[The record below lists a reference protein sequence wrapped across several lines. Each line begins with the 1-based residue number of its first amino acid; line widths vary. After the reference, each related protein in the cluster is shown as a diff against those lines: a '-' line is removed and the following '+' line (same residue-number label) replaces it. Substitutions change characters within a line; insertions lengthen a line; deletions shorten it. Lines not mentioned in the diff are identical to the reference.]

1 MNAPVAISIPFH
13 PLADIFPLI
22 TGAEFEALRDD
33 IAAHGVREPVIL
45 FEGAI
50 LDGRNRY
57 RASQAAGVDCPMTEY
72 RGDDAAAFVVSLNI
86 HRRHLT
92 ESQRA
97 MAAAKLANLANGQR
111 ADRVSASSANL
122 HSCEPSLPAFEPAP
136 SRAAPVSQGE
146 AAKLLN
152 VSQRTV
158 ATAKKVQDAAP
169 QEVVS
174 AVEAGH
180 ISVSLAAQVA
190 DLPDEVQAE
199 VAAVEPEAM
208 REVAREAIKKAHVAN
223 NSGNNEWYT
232 PPAFIEAARTV
243 LGGFDL
249 DPASCEIANGTVK
262 ARRIFTAED
271 DGLAQDWPIGT
282 IWMNPPYAQPL
293 MGQFA
298 DKFASEIRRGST
310 GIVLVNNATE
320 TAWFQTMAAVCSA
333 ICFPK
338 ARIRFLDPAGNP
350 SGAPLQ
356 GQAILYFG
364 PDRDGFAGV
373 FSQFGFVVQHG

>member
-1 MNAPVAISIPFH
+1 MNMLSDLKIPFH

-22 TGAEFEALRDD
+22 SGAEFDALRDD
-33 IAAHGVREPVIL
+33 IAAHGVREPVVL

-57 RASQAAGVDCPMTEY
+57 RASKAAGVDCPMTEY

-97 MAAAKLANLANGQR
+97 MAAAKLANLAHGQR
-111 ADRVSASSANL
+111 ADRRDANL
-122 HSCEPSLPAFEPAP
+122 HVSPSLPLCDDEARDKQVQAVTR
-136 SRAAPVSQGE
+136 SE
-146 AAKLLN
+146 AARLLN

-158 ATAKKVQDAAP
+158 ATAKKVQDSAP
-169 QEVVS
+169 QEVVA

-190 DLPDEVQAE
+190 ELPDDVQAE
-199 VAAVEPEAM
+199 VAAAEPEAM
-208 REVAREAIKKAHVAN
+208 REAAREAVKKVHVSN

-232 PPAFIEAARTV
+232 PPTFIEAAREV

-249 DPASCEIANGTVK
+249 DPASSEVANATVK
-262 ARRIFTAED
+262 ASRIFTAED
-271 DGLAQDWPIGT
+271 DGLAQEWPIGS

-298 DKFASEIRRGST
+298 ERFSAEIRRGST

-320 TAWFQTMAAVCSA
+320 TAWFQTMSAVCSA

-338 ARIRFLDPAGNP
+338 ARIRFLDPAGNAT
-350 SGAPLQ
+350 GTPLQ

-364 PDRDGFAGV
+364 ADRAGFADV
-373 FSQFGFVVQHG
+373 FRQFGLVVQHG

>member
-1 MNAPVAISIPFH
+1 MNIHSRIPFH

-22 TGAEFEALRDD
+22 DGAEFDALRDD

-57 RASQAAGVDCPMTEY
+57 RAAQAAGVDCPMTEY

-97 MAAAKLANLANGQR
+97 MAAAKLANMPAHR
-111 ADRVSASSANL
+111 PIKSANL
-122 HSCEPSLPAFEPAP
+122 QTFFDDEPSK
-136 SRAAPVSQGE
+136 PVPMAQGE

-152 VSQRTV
+152 VSPRTV
-158 ATAKKVQDAAP
+158 ATAKKVQEEAP
-169 QEVVS
+169 AEIVH
-174 AVEAGH
+174 AVESGK
-180 ISVSLAAQVA
+180 ISVSLAAKVVE
-190 DLPDEVQAE
+190 LPEAAQAE
-199 VAAVEPEAM
+199 IIAAPAEQVK
-208 REVAREAIKKAHVAN
+208 EVAREVVKKAHVAN

-232 PPAFIEAARTV
+232 PSVFVEAARDV

-249 DPASCEIANGTVK
+249 DPASSEIANATVR
-262 ARRIFTAED
+262 ADRIFTAED
-271 DGLAQDWPIGT
+271 DGLAQEWPIGS

-298 DKFASEIRRGST
+298 SKFAAEIRRGST

-320 TAWFQTMAAVCSA
+320 TGWFQEMADVCSA

-338 ARIRFLDPAGNP
+338 TRIKFVDPQGNV

-364 PDRDGFAGV
+364 QKADDFSEV
-373 FSQFGFVVQHG
+373 FQQFGFVVRHG

>member
-1 MNAPVAISIPFH
+1 MNIHSRIPFH

-22 TGAEFEALRDD
+22 DGAEFDALRDD

-57 RASQAAGVDCPMTEY
+57 RAAQAAGVDCPMTEY

-97 MAAAKLANLANGQR
+97 MAAAKLANM
-111 ADRVSASSANL
+111 RVGRPNNPANL
-122 HSCEPSLPAFEPAP
+122 RSFFDDEPATP
-136 SRAAPVSQGE
+136 APVTQGE

-152 VSQRTV
+152 VSERSLT
-158 ATAKKVQDAAP
+158 TAKKVQEEAP
-169 QEVVS
+169 AEIVH
-174 AVEAGH
+174 AVESGK
-180 ISVSLAAQVA
+180 ISVSLAAKVVE
-190 DLPDEVQAE
+190 LPEAAQAE
-199 VAAVEPEAM
+199 IIAAPAEQVK
-208 REVAREAIKKAHVAN
+208 EVAREVVKKAHVAN

-232 PPAFIEAARTV
+232 PSVFVEAARDV

-249 DPASCEIANGTVK
+249 DPASSEIANATVR
-262 ARRIFTAED
+262 ADRIFTAED
-271 DGLAQDWPIGT
+271 DGLAQEWPIGS

-298 DKFASEIRRGST
+298 SKFAAEIRRGST

-320 TAWFQTMAAVCSA
+320 TGWFQEMADVCSA

-338 ARIRFLDPAGNP
+338 TRIKFVDPQGNV

-364 PDRDGFAGV
+364 QKADDFSEV
-373 FSQFGFVVQHG
+373 FQQFGFVVRHG

>member
-1 MNAPVAISIPFH
+1 MNAPVQVAIPFH

-22 TGAEFEALRDD
+22 TGAEFDALRDD
-33 IAAHGVREPVIL
+33 IAAHGVREPVVL

-57 RASQAAGVDCPMTEY
+57 RASKAAGVDCPMTEY

-97 MAAAKLANLANGQR
+97 MAAAKLANMPAHR
-111 ADRVSASSANL
+111 PAKSANL
-122 HSCEPSLPAFEPAP
+122 PTSALSLPSFEQPAP
-136 SRAAPVSQGE
+136 KPAPVSQAE
-146 AAKLLN
+146 AARMLN
-152 VSQRTV
+152 VSERNLR
-158 ATAKKVQDAAP
+158 TAKKVQEAAP

-174 AVEAGH
+174 AVQSGH

-190 DLPDEVQAE
+190 ELPDEVQAE
-199 VAAVEPEAM
+199 VAAAEPEAM
-208 REVAREAIKKAHVAN
+208 KEAAREAVKKVHVSN

-232 PPAFIEAARTV
+232 PPAFIEAARAV

-249 DPASCEIANGTVK
+249 DPASSEVANDTVK
-262 ARRIFTAED
+262 AKRIFTAED
-271 DGLAQDWPIGT
+271 DGLSQDWPIGT

-298 DKFASEIRRGST
+298 DRFTSEIRRGST
-310 GIVLVNNATE
+310 GVVLVNNATE
-320 TAWFQTMAAVCSA
+320 TAWFQTMSAVCSA

-338 ARIRFLDPAGNP
+338 ARIRFLDPAGNAT
-350 SGAPLQ
+350 GTPLQ

-364 PDRDGFAGV
+364 PDRAGFADV
-373 FSQFGFVVQHG
+373 FRKFGLVVQHG

>member
-1 MNAPVAISIPFH
+1 MNAPFLQIPFH

-22 TGAEFEALRDD
+22 DGAEFVALRDD

-57 RASQAAGVDCPMTEY
+57 RAALAAGVDCPMTEY

-97 MAAAKLANLANGQR
+97 MAAAKLATLRLGDNQHRGSENLPTLFG
-111 ADRVSASSANL
+111 D
-122 HSCEPSLPAFEPAP
+122 EPSKSAP
-136 SRAAPVSQGE
+136 MAQGE

-152 VSQRTV
+152 VSDRSLR
-158 ATAKKVQDAAP
+158 TAKKVQEEAP
-169 QEVVS
+169 AEIVH
-174 AVEAGH
+174 AVESGK
-180 ISVSLAAQVA
+180 ISVSLAAKVA
-190 DLPDEVQAE
+190 DLPEAAQAE
-199 VAAVEPEAM
+199 IIAAPAEQVK
-208 REVAREAIKKAHVAN
+208 EVAREVVKKAHVAN

-232 PPAFIEAARTV
+232 PAVFVEAARDV

-249 DPASCEIANGTVK
+249 DPATSEIANATVK
-262 ARRIFTAED
+262 ADRIFTAED
-271 DGLAQDWPIGT
+271 DGLSQEWPIGS

-298 DKFASEIRRGST
+298 SKFAAEIRRGST

-320 TAWFQTMAAVCSA
+320 TGWFQEMAEVCSA

-338 ARIRFLDPAGNP
+338 TRIKFVDPQGNV

-364 PDRDGFAGV
+364 QKSDDFAEV
-373 FSQFGFVVQHG
+373 FQKFGFVVRHG

>member
-1 MNAPVAISIPFH
+1 MNVPFQQIPFH

-22 TGAEFEALRDD
+22 DGAEFDALRDD

-57 RASQAAGVDCPMTEY
+57 RAAQAAGVDCPMTEY

-97 MAAAKLANLANGQR
+97 MAAAKLANM
-111 ADRVSASSANL
+111 RVGRPNNHANL
-122 HSCEPSLPAFEPAP
+122 HDLFDDDAKPSPMPRED
-136 SRAAPVSQGE
+136 

-152 VSQRTV
+152 VSPRSV
-158 ATAKKVQDAAP
+158 ATAKKVQEEAP
-169 QEVVS
+169 AEIVH
-174 AVEAGH
+174 AVESGK
-180 ISVSLAAQVA
+180 ISVSLAAKVVE
-190 DLPDEVQAE
+190 LPEAAQAE
-199 VAAVEPEAM
+199 IIAAPAEQVK
-208 REVAREAIKKAHVAN
+208 EVAREVVKKAHVAN

-232 PPAFIEAARTV
+232 PSVFVEAARDV

-249 DPASCEIANGTVK
+249 DPASSEIANATVR
-262 ARRIFTAED
+262 ADRIFTAED
-271 DGLAQDWPIGT
+271 DGLAQEWPIGS

-298 DKFASEIRRGST
+298 SKFAAEIRRGST

-320 TAWFQTMAAVCSA
+320 TGWFQEMADVCSA

-338 ARIRFLDPAGNP
+338 TRIKFVDPDGNA

-356 GQAILYFG
+356 GQAILYCG
-364 PDRDGFAGV
+364 PNADD
-373 FSQFGFVVQHG
+373 FSDAFRQFGFVVRHG